1 MSLKKKMTEITVKC
15 CDICGKEITCKEFSP
30 EMNGLAIV
38 LKDKPTDDV
47 VLDICEECANKY
59 INIIK
64 GELRAKLVEVIKK
77 LEKSN
82 GK

>member
-1 MSLKKKMTEITVKC
+1 MSLKKKMTEVTVKC
-15 CDICGKEITCKEFSP
+15 CDICGKEITYKEVSC
-30 EMNGLAIV
+30 EMTGLLTV

-47 VLDICEECANKY
+47 VLDICEECTNKY

-64 GELRAKLVEVIKK
+64 GELRAKVVEVIKK